1 MAIDDKTINK
11 IKKEIR
17 KGDDT
22 LPDILK
28 KLPELFDTPKKFERK
43 PKLSPEQREELKKY
57 GKDFLEKFKEK
68 KKITPKVKPDPDK
81 KNTPIIP
88 KDFFKDKRFFPE
100 KFNPKNKRKFYENM
114 PFKPDPDNKRPD
126 MIPMPLPFDPNK
138 KIPKMEPMPY
148 KIKPSDKMPGVQLL
162 KKGGTVKG
170 YKAGGEVKTDKSPN
184 SGMITKRGWGKS
196 RKT

>member
-1 MAIDDKTINK
+1 MSLDNKTINK

-68 KKITPKVKPDPDK
+68 KKI
-81 KNTPIIP
+81 III
-88 KDFFKDKRFFPE
+88 FC
-100 KFNPKNKRKFYENM
+100 
-114 PFKPDPDNKRPD
+114 
-126 MIPMPLPFDPNK
+126 
-138 KIPKMEPMPY
+138 
-148 KIKPSDKMPGVQLL
+148 
-162 KKGGTVKG
+162 
-170 YKAGGEVKTDKSPN
+170 
-184 SGMITKRGWGKS
+184 
-196 RKT
+196 

>member
-1 MAIDDKTINK
+1 MAIDEKTINK

-43 PKLSPEQREELKKY
+43 PKLSPEQREELQKY

-68 KKITPKVKPDPDK
+68 KKIIPKVKPDPDD

-88 KDFFKDKRFFPE
+88 KDFFKDPNRKLLPYKLPD
-100 KFNPKNKRKFYENM
+100 KFIPNDRRKFYENM
-114 PFKPDPDNKRPD
+114 P
-126 MIPMPLPFDPNK
+126 
-138 KIPKMEPMPY
+138 Y
-148 KIKPSDKMPGVQLL
+148 KLQPSDKMPGIQLL
-162 KKGGTVKG
+162 KKGGAVKG

>member
-1 MAIDDKTINK
+1 MALDDKTLNK

-17 KGDDT
+17 KGDEK

-28 KLPELFDTPKKFERK
+28 KLPELFDTPKKFEGKEK

-68 KKITPKVKPDPDK
+68 KKIVPKVKPDPDK
-81 KNTPIIP
+81 KIP
-88 KDFFKDKRFFPE
+88 KDFFKRIDPKD
-100 KFNPKNKRKFYENM
+100 FNDPKKRKFYDIM
-114 PFKPDPDNKRPD
+114 PFKPNPEKR
-126 MIPMPLPFDPNK
+126 F
-138 KIPKMEPMPY
+138 MEPMPY
-148 KIKPSDKMPGVQLL
+148 KIDPNKKIPEMEPAKPYVIKPKDKNSPNIVQLL

-184 SGMITKRGWGKS
+184 SGMITKRGWGAS

>member
-1 MAIDDKTINK
+1 MALDDNTINK

-17 KGDDT
+17 KGDET

-28 KLPELFDTPKKFERK
+28 KLPELFKDPKKFERK

-68 KKITPKVKPDPDK
+68 KKIIPKVKPDPDD

-88 KDFFKDKRFFPE
+88 KDFFKGKRFDPNDPRMLPYKLPE
-100 KFNPKNKRKFYENM
+100 RFNPDNKRKF
-114 PFKPDPDNKRPD
+114 
-126 MIPMPLPFDPNK
+126 
-138 KIPKMEPMPY
+138 MEPMPY
-148 KIKPSDKMPGVQLL
+148 KLKPSDEMPGIQLL